1 MMCKECTMDDGRYTM
16 YGNTKDDKKMKVLTE
31 NGKSKYTIMMI
42 RDFPEFL
49 IGWQGMYMLGDFDGI
64 NEAKAALKSEIELRG
79 GKYGGIIIED
89 NKEVWALDNKGNKK

>member
-1 MMCKECTMDDGRYTM
+1 MMCKECTMDDGRYMM

>member
-1 MMCKECTMDDGRYTM
+1 
-16 YGNTKDDKKMKVLTE
+16 MKVLAE

-49 IGWQGMYMLGDFDGI
+49 IGWQGMYMLGDFDDI
-64 NEAKAALKSEIELRG
+64 NEAKAALKSEIKLRG

-89 NKEVWALDNKGNKK
+89 NKEVWALDNKGNENDTDDKK